1 VNGLP
6 VASAEVAPEMV
17 DVRGRQTYVLRKGSG
32 DPVLYLHS
40 ASGETWWTE
49 FDEALAMSGFDL
61 IHPAHP
67 GFETSEGLAEID
79 DVHDLAFHTLDLL
92 DALGLERV
100 AIVGSSLGGW
110 LAAELAVYAPER
122 VTKMVL
128 ADPAGLAAP
137 VADMWALRPPQL
149 AELLFGDQEHW
160 MAQLM
165 KAIDLETA
173 LPPPEILLP
182 LLQAMETAARIGW
195 NPYLHDPKL
204 PGRLHRVRAPTLVV
218 WGERDGFI
226 PRSQGEHFVELIAGA
241 RLEIIQGCGH
251 LPVLESSEELARL
264 TIEFLRA

>member
-1 VNGLP
+1 
-6 VASAEVAPEMV
+6 
-17 DVRGRQTYVLRKGSG
+17 
-32 DPVLYLHS
+32 
-40 ASGETWWTE
+40 
-49 FDEALAMSGFDL
+49 
-61 IHPAHP
+61 
-67 GFETSEGLAEID
+67 
-79 DVHDLAFHTLDLL
+79 VHDLAFHTLDLL

-128 ADPAGLAAP
+128 AGAAGLAAP
-137 VADMWALRPPQL
+137 VADMWALRPPEL
-149 AELLFGDQEHW
+149 AELLFADQEHW

-195 NPYLHDPKL
+195 NPYMHDPKL
-204 PGRLHRVRAPTLVV
+204 AGRLHRVRAPTLVV
-218 WGERDGFI
+218 WGERDGLV
-226 PRSQGEHFVELIAGA
+226 PRSHGERFVELIDGA
-241 RLEIIQGCGH
+241 RIETIPGCGH
-251 LPVLESSEELARL
+251 LPVLERPEELARL